1 MKKIFAILLAMIMI
15 FTLAACGTKEADD
28 TSASAP
34 ATSDSSSS
42 SSSSTDSSPAPTQNA
57 DQAPPPPPSA
67 PPQGNAGQKYGGT
80 VRIVCTAEG
89 AGPIGVPWE
98 VFGVDTALLKACM
111 EPIASTN
118 AQGELVLRLAER
130 YEIDYDDLTITWWL
144 KPGIKFH
151 DGSELTADVYV
162 WNAEHNLEFYPNAAL
177 DHYEVVDTYCFRI
190 HLNYFQNAS
199 LTGVATLSLISKES
213 YEKNGVEW
221 ARDNPVG
228 TGPFKL
234 DEYIP
239 GSHARFVKY
248 DDYWEE
254 GKPFLDGMDFVFIRD
269 VMTQNVA
276 LQATGDQSIDILNTT
291 SGEQIATLRD
301 LGFIGDALPIGPIS
315 LAPNSLDA
323 DSPFAK
329 LEVRQAVSYALD
341 RNAIMA
347 ARGFGV
353 MTPATQWVS
362 EAFPAGRLD
371 DSYNFEYNPDKA
383 RELLAEAGYP
393 NGFSTTLYAQPALA
407 DRDSVVAMQA
417 MLAAVGINAE
427 VEFPDSGGYSAYRSN
442 GWDGLLV
449 QHTRAFAD
457 MSSSFWFYFS
467 DEYNLLSRMWFGPD
481 EMQDLIAE
489 SRRTVENGALL
500 KEMHKIVLENQLVI
514 PVYNLMDG
522 WVYNPEVKD
531 GNHLYWGGTMFM
543 PGDIWLDN

>member
-1 MKKIFAILLAMIMI
+1 MKKIFALLLVFIMI
-15 FTLAACGTKEADD
+15 LSLSACGAKETADSPSSSP
-28 TSASAP
+28 SASAS
-34 ATSDSSSS
+34 ASASSSPG
-42 SSSSTDSSPAPTQNA
+42 STTTSSPPNA
-57 DQAPPPPPSA
+57 DQPEAPPPA
-67 PPQGNAGQKYGGT
+67 PPVGDHGQKYGGT

-98 VFGVDTALLKACM
+98 VFGVDVALLKACM

-118 AQGELVLRLAER
+118 AQGELILRLAEK
-130 YEIDYDDLTITWWL
+130 YEVDMDNLTITWWL

-151 DGSELTADVYV
+151 DGSELNADVFV

-177 DHYEVVDTYCFRI
+177 DHYEVLDTYCFRI
-190 HLNYFQNAS
+190 HLKYFQNGS
-199 LTGVATLSLISKES
+199 LTGVATLSLISKEA

-234 DEYIP
+234 QEYVP
-239 GSHARFVKY
+239 GSHARFIRY

-254 GKPFLDGMDFVFIRD
+254 GKPYLDGMDFVFIRD

-329 LEVRQAVSYALD
+329 LEVRQAVSYAINRD
-341 RNAIMA
+341 AIMA

-353 MTPATQWVS
+353 MTAATQWVS

-371 DSYNFEYNPDKA
+371 DSYNFSYNPEKA
-383 RELLAEAGYP
+383 KELLTQAGYP

-407 DRDSVVAMQA
+407 DRDSVIAMQA
-417 MLAAVGINAE
+417 MLAAVGIDAA

-449 QHTRAFAD
+449 QHTRAFAA
-457 MSSSFWFYFS
+457 METSFWFYFS
-467 DEYNLLSRMWFGPD
+467 EEYNLLSRMWFGP
-481 EMQDLIAE
+481 EELQDLIEE
-489 SRRTVENGALL
+489 SRCTIDNASLL
-500 KEMHKIVLENQLVI
+500 KQMHKIVLDNMLVI
-514 PVYNLMDG
+514 PIYNLMDG
-522 WVYNPEVKD
+522 WVYKPEVKD

-543 PGDIWLDN
+543 PGDIWLDK